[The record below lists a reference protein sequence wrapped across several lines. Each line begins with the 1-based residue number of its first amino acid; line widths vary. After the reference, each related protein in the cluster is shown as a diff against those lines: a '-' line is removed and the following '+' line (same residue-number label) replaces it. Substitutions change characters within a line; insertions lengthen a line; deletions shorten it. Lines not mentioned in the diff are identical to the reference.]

1 MAGSLREA
9 SEVVRARQ
17 WIGAPRGNQGAGDLV
32 GYPLDIAHVL
42 GTLTIAPPPYAQAI
56 CC

>member
-9 SEVVRARQ
+9 SQVVRARQ

>member
-9 SEVVRARQ
+9 SQVVHARQ

-32 GYPLDIAHVL
+32 GHPLDIAHVL

>member
-9 SEVVRARQ
+9 SEVVHARQ

-32 GYPLDIAHVL
+32 GYRLDIAHVL
-42 GTLTIAPPPYAQAI
+42 DTLTIAPPYAQAKR
-56 CC
+56 C